1 MSTGAASVKLVSVL
15 IASFP
20 ILLKPSCYLWKI
32 TLKSN
37 CKHVPADGV
46 VRAHKNA
53 NVLLTGEV
61 TGKNVTDT
69 VKVFKKDQ

>member
-1 MSTGAASVKLVSVL
+1 MLTSSGG
-15 IASFP
+15 
-20 ILLKPSCYLWKI
+20 KPSSYLSKI

-46 VRAHKNA
+46 VRARQNA

-61 TGKNVTDT
+61 TGKNVTGT